1 MSHSKIIK
9 KTINSNMKELKRI
22 EHLTCKI
29 ALELDLSDDEQ
40 DNLSIA
46 VTEAVGNAILHGN
59 KKTHGKKVDV
69 VFKIDKNQITVSV
82 KDEGKGFNPDQIS
95 NPLAPNNLLKESGR
109 GIFIL
114 KTLMDDV
121 SFSFSTEGTTISFV
135 MNIRDKKS

>member
-1 MSHSKIIK
+1 
-9 KTINSNMKELKRI
+9 MKELKRI

-29 ALELDLSDDEQ
+29 ARELDLSDDEQ

-59 KKTHGKKVDV
+59 KKTYGKKVDV

-95 NPLAPNNLLKESGR
+95 NPLDPNNLLKESGR

>member
-29 ALELDLSDDEQ
+29 ARELDLSDDEQ